1 MSITFFGF
9 PEIILLTF
17 RNLCIILILKG
28 GINMTL
34 GEKIKTARIAKG
46 LTQRQLAELINAKH
60 NSVSDWE
67 NDKSKPDIDTIELI
81 CGALDL
87 TPTYIMGTKTT
98 EEYGNIVGLI
108 MKDPEI
114 LDMIAE
120 YRELLEND
128 KKAIRQIISSLYK
141 NSRE

>member
-1 MSITFFGF
+1 
-9 PEIILLTF
+9 
-17 RNLCIILILKG
+17 
-28 GINMTL
+28 MTL